1 MQLKFV
7 VCCRLIAATV
17 RRTLGLACEKA
28 FSRKRIRWEGFFF
41 GAEPGTPLYTPPSR
55 QSDTSSGSESD

>member
-17 RRTLGLACEKA
+17 RRTWASPVRKA
-28 FSRKRIRWEGFFF
+28 FSRKRIRWERFVF